1 MINMTETKMTKAQM
15 FAQIRTHLTDVDEIA
30 FIDHEMALLAKKNSA
45 RSTKPTKTQ
54 VANAGY
60 MKDILNA
67 MESGQAYTVS
77 EIAELVPSLKGF
89 SVNKVSAL
97 VRGLKLD
104 GKVERT
110 EVKGKAYFTKTE

>member
-15 FAQIRTHLTDVDEIA
+15 YAQILTHLTDEAEIA
-30 FIDHEMALLAKKNSA
+30 FINHEMALLAKKNSA

-60 MKDILNA
+60 MEDILNA
-67 MESGQAYTVS
+67 MESEHAYTVS

-104 GKVERT
+104 GRVERT

>member
-60 MKDILNA
+60 MEDILNT